1 MEGELNKYYFK
12 FEVSSHMVSSEDV
25 FNCLSKNLKGLFLV
39 SEHCPEKEENQ
50 AIKEMRESAKPR
62 NQQSTVP
69 IQFVWHDGTLSHID
83 AVNAESWICFEN
95 CTVEQ
100 IGAVLYVRGE

>member
-12 FEVSSHMVSSEDV
+12 VEVSSHMVSSEDV

-50 AIKEMRESAKPR
+50 AIKEIRELANPCVRQPS
-62 NQQSTVP
+62 VP
-69 IQFVWHDGTLSHID
+69 IQFVYLCRKGELYKVDDVSNI
-83 AVNAESWICFEN
+83 VS